1 MRIVVSGMRL
11 YIAVAGLVFGKG
23 VYTFIISCIS
33 SVRFDLI
40 KEDVE
45 LRVTDGIRENFE
57 NVSMDMVT
65 VVLLWVQHLFPNL
78 VE

>member
-45 LRVTDGIRENFE
+45 LRVTDGIRKKSDND
-57 NVSMDMVT
+57 SLDMVT
-65 VVLLWVQHLFPNL
+65 VLLWVQHMFPKL